1 MLRACTPP
9 ALLKDF
15 KEEKYY
21 KVPWTRVPDL
31 VERRRVVLRGGVA
44 YVAGREQSSIVFQ
57 QFQTDLE
64 KALEVRSVVKSITT
78 ESNDVLLTVNCSG
91 PTANG

>member
-15 KEEKYY
+15 KDEKYY

-57 QFQTDLE
+57 QFHTDLE
-64 KALEVRSVVKSITT
+64 KALEVRTVTKSRTT
-78 ESNDVLLTVNCSG
+78 ESNDLFLTVNCSSS
-91 PTANG
+91 TATG

>member
-15 KEEKYY
+15 KDEKYY

-44 YVAGREQSSIVFQ
+44 YVAGREQSSIIFQ

-64 KALEVRSVVKSITT
+64 KALEVSIIYVI
-78 ESNDVLLTVNCSG
+78 ERFGDE
-91 PTANG
+91 

>member
-9 ALLKDF
+9 SLLKEF
-15 KEEKYY
+15 EIEKYY

-44 YVAGREQSSIVFQ
+44 YVAGREQSSIIFQ
-57 QFQTDLE
+57 QFQVDLE
-64 KALEVRSVVKSITT
+64 KALEVC
-78 ESNDVLLTVNCSG
+78 TVINQD
-91 PTANG
+91 

>member
-1 MLRACTPP
+1 MVAGFESER
-9 ALLKDF
+9 
-15 KEEKYY
+15 YY

-31 VERRRVVLRGGVA
+31 VERRRVVLRGGIA

-64 KALEVRSVVKSITT
+64 KSLEVHGFHLAGSPD
-78 ESNDVLLTVNCSG
+78 N
-91 PTANG
+91 

>member
-9 ALLKDF
+9 GLLKDF
-15 KEEKYY
+15 KDEKYY

-64 KALEVRSVVKSITT
+64 KALEVCTIAKSMTA
-78 ESNDVLLTVNCSG
+78 ELNDVLLIVNCSG
-91 PTANG
+91 STTTG